1 MEASI
6 PRRSITLPF
15 LAGSKEKLAEIEN
28 MLAYGS
34 ALEIYV
40 PLWHSLSRLAS
51 GTNGTATINCP
62 TAGCDFDQVQKLALF
77 APDMSRYAVR
87 PILSVGASQ
96 ITLGVTL
103 DAGLFPVGSL
113 ALPVIAATPAA
124 ANEFEWSPPVIGQGV
139 VEFTE
144 IDQ

>member
-1 MEASI
+1 MESSI

-15 LAGSKEKLAEIEN
+15 LIGSKAQLAEIEN
-28 MLAYGS
+28 MLAYGT

-40 PLWHSLSRLAS
+40 PLWHSCSILTS

-62 TAGCDFDQVQKLALF
+62 TAGCDFDQVQKMALF

-87 PILSVGASQ
+87 PIVSVGASQ

-113 ALPVIAATPAA
+113 AIPVIAATPAA
-124 ANEFEWSPPVIGQGV
+124 ANEFEWRPPLIGQGTI
-139 VEFTE
+139 EFAE